1 MHGILIDPG
10 AAKGLVGSDTLHEII
25 ENVLKPFGMHQH
37 VKWHKSNNKFTGISA
52 DPQHSL
58 GMVQFPIGLKGCK
71 HADFMCDVIGGASSK
86 CPALMPLISMLNTCC
101 LISRGYFSNGD
112 GLLGIRMQDGSFR
125 TQRLLYTDSGHYLL
139 PIHHF
144 NKPVD
149 EDLNKI
155 MKQDFHKLQKEH
167 GKKARTHHDHRHNL
181 TFPVAL
187 HEEND
192 ANKEDTM
199 QRNADVACN
208 DTTVEEH
215 PASQLFH

>member
-1 MHGILIDPG
+1 MHR
-10 AAKGLVGSDTLHEII
+10 
-25 ENVLKPFGMHQH
+25 H

-86 CPALMPLISMLNTCC
+86 CPALMPLISMLNTGC
-101 LISRGYFSNGD
+101 LISCGYFANGD

-155 MKQDFHKLQKEH
+155 MKQDFRKLQQEH

-192 ANKEDTM
+192 ANKDDTH
-199 QRNADVACN
+199 RK
-208 DTTVEEH
+208 T
-215 PASQLFH
+215 